1 MAKVPS
7 ENALDSDPAIWRTV
21 LQSLRGES
29 RDYTSGKLGRAVIL
43 LAVPMVLEMLMESIF
58 ALADVFWV
66 SRLGN
71 EAVAVVGIAESIMT
85 VVYAI
90 SIGLSMAGAA
100 VVARR
105 VGEKDREGAAEAA
118 VQVILLGL
126 VVSAVVGILGSWFA
140 LDLLRLAGA
149 DESVGAMGAN
159 YARIML
165 GGNATALLI
174 FLINAVFR
182 GAGDATIAMRT
193 LWLANAINIVLGP
206 CFVFGLGPFPALGV
220 TGAAV
225 ATNIGRGCGV
235 IYQLYFLT
243 RRDGRFQLGLRHLR
257 LKPLVMLG
265 IAKIGA
271 SGVVQNLVNTASW
284 IGLVKIIAQFGSVAL
299 AGYTIAV
306 RMVIF
311 AILPAWGLSNAGATL
326 VGQNLGAG
334 QPARAES
341 AVWYAVRY
349 NVLFLGIVGAFFIV
363 AANPIMHL
371 FTQDP
376 QTFEYGV
383 RALRIIALGF
393 PCFAAGLCW
402 TSAFNGAGDT
412 LTPTILNFFCFWV
425 CEVPLAWLLADH
437 FRAGP
442 TGAFCAIPIAFTI
455 LAVAG
460 TVLFKQGRW
469 KLRKV

>member
-7 ENALDSDPAIWRTV
+7 ENVLDSDPAIWRTV

-437 FRAGP
+437 FRTGP

>member
-7 ENALDSDPAIWRTV
+7 ENVLDSDPAIWRTV

-182 GAGDATIAMRT
+182 GAGDAAIAMRT

>member
-126 VVSAVVGILGSWFA
+126 VVSAVVGILGCWFA

-174 FLINAVFR
+174 FLINSVFR
-182 GAGDATIAMRT
+182 GAGDAAIAMRT

-243 RRDGRFQLGLRHLR
+243 RRDGQFQLGLRHLR

-349 NVLFLGIVGAFFIV
+349 NILFLGIVGAFFIV

-469 KLRKV
+469 KLRKA